1 MFILQYIVLL
11 DNKIFFYSLLGILVI
26 CRFRQLS
33 ITIKKRN
40 KTNKHQ
46 IMRVHEAYNFVLN
59 EYKITAKSISDVTA
73 ILETDISKFR
83 NGKRNIGSD
92 LLQQLVTALPP
103 QAKAH
108 FLILFSHA
116 SEPPDKIAN

>member
-1 MFILQYIVLL
+1 M
-11 DNKIFFYSLLGILVI
+11 VI

-40 KTNKHQ
+40 KTNKHH

-59 EYKITAKSISDVTA
+59 EYKITAKSISDVTG